1 MNNLK
6 ESKRKTQKQ
15 NKLTKQKHNTTMQN
29 KEKYFELLT
38 IFTFIFHEIFTVFT
52 LFFSI
57 TFSELREISFH
68 MEWKEIF

>member
-1 MNNLK
+1 
-6 ESKRKTQKQ
+6 
-15 NKLTKQKHNTTMQN
+15 MQN

-38 IFTFIFHEIFTVFT
+38 IFTFIFHEIFTIFT
-52 LFFSI
+52 LLFSI